1 MKSKKHKKGGTNTNP
16 LFTGLDIN
24 NINKVLELFFLMLVV
39 WIILFLFIIGPTRLF
54 KMFKRVN
61 QNILEYIGIIVEG
74 DPELGEIVGEQELDQ
89 IEVVGTPPSSPRNN
103 LTYRTPP
110 RDSSNYDD

>member
-24 NINKVLELFFLMLVV
+24 NINKVLELVFLMLVV

-61 QNILEYIGIIVEG
+61 QNILEYIGIFVEG
-74 DPELGEIVGEQELDQ
+74 NQGEQELGEIV
-89 IEVVGTPPSSPRNN
+89 VVRTPPPSPGNN

-110 RDSSNYDD
+110 RGSSNYGD